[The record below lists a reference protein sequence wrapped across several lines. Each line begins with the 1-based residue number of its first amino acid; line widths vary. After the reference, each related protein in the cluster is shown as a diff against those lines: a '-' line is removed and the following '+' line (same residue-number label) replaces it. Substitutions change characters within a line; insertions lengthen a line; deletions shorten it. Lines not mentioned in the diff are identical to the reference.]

1 MKEKKPTKF
10 MGVNLDEEMVT
21 DFHMIALKEKK
32 KLKELHLEIIE
43 DYIKKHGDGNPQ
55 FTIDQF
61 EDPNFIACPAFYRD
75 STAWYNY
82 MNQATPEELQKLKAQ
97 IILID
102 KQLGKVL

>member
-1 MKEKKPTKF
+1 MTHIKTF
-10 MGVNLDEEMVT
+10 SYHDRDV
-21 DFHMIALKEKK
+21 
-32 KLKELHLEIIE
+32 EII
-43 DYIKKHGDGNPQ
+43 KKCEELAHREGYRGFSQWLMGQLEKIAKEHGDGNPQ
-55 FTIDQF
+55 FTLEHF
-61 EDPNFIACPAFYRD
+61 EDINFLACPAFYRD